1 MASLTSLFLLI
12 NVSFRWWLPL
22 QKATKELFGQLQ
34 IIARYLCF
42 NNSKRKKENCGEKE
56 NSGGGI
62 VEKAN
67 IPFSV
72 KQKPRFS
79 FPLLAALLRSLIDYA
94 ASWQMMIMILKL
106 LVVKMIMVSMNISLM
121 NKLTSLKALPTTHPR
136 RNRPMQSVEL
146 PSSTRFFLQIA
157 DDNWWW
163 WWWGWWWKR

>member
-1 MASLTSLFLLI
+1 M
-12 NVSFRWWLPL
+12 V
-22 QKATKELFGQLQ
+22 
-34 IIARYLCF
+34 
-42 NNSKRKKENCGEKE
+42 KRK
-56 NSGGGI
+56 SGRRWI

-121 NKLTSLKALPTTHPR
+121 NKLTSLKARHAQSFAYPPKEKPTNAECGATIF
-136 RNRPMQSVEL
+136 N
-146 PSSTRFFLQIA
+146 QILFA
-157 DDNWWW
+157 DS
-163 WWWGWWWKR
+163 